1 MEKEVKCPNCG
12 NRMIYYN
19 SYYYNSKE
27 YYLAYCPQCKLGNK
41 LIPGKI
47 TRYEELN
54 PDSIIR
60 ESSKEV
66 IKIGAKSQCNECGN
80 NIYYYLYTFYK
91 DSGYFLGYCNKCGN
105 IDLRD
110 RLSESLKFSFP
121 YTPKFNPNY
130 QMLLRLSDRESI
142 NNNPFIS
149 SSNIDKPKENV
160 EEFKREV
167 ISIVDEV
174 ISENFCIKY
183 CVGNRDEYC
192 DEIDC
197 ARNKIIN
204 KLKLNLK
211 ENGKL
216 E

>member
-1 MEKEVKCPNCG
+1 MDKEVKCPNCG
-12 NRMIYYN
+12 NKMIYYDHH
-19 SYYYNSKE
+19 YCDSKV
-27 YYLAYCPQCKLGNK
+27 YYLAYCPQCKLGSK

-47 TRYEELN
+47 TKYEELN
-54 PDSIIR
+54 PNIIIR
-60 ESSKEV
+60 KLNKEV
-66 IKIGAKSQCNECGN
+66 IKIGSKTQCNECGN
-80 NIYYYLYTFYK
+80 DMYYYLCIYYK
-91 DSGYFLGYCNKCGN
+91 NDIYILGYCNKCGN
-105 IDLRD
+105 IDIRD
-110 RLSESLKFSFP
+110 RRYGSLKFSFP

-130 QMLLRLSDRESI
+130 QMLLRLSDAESI

-149 SSNIDKPKENV
+149 SSNIDKLKEN
-160 EEFKREV
+160 EKEFKEKI
-167 ISIVDEV
+167 ISVVDEV

-204 KLKLNLK
+204 KLKLKLK

>member
-1 MEKEVKCPNCG
+1 MDKEVKCPNCG
-12 NRMIYYN
+12 NKMIYYDTH
-19 SYYYNSKE
+19 YYDNKE

-60 ESSKEV
+60 ELGKEV
-66 IKIGAKSQCNECGN
+66 IKIGGRCQCNECGN
-80 NIYYYLYTFYK
+80 NMYYYLYTYYK
-91 DSGYFLGYCNKCGN
+91 GDIYLLGYCNKCGN
-105 IDLRD
+105 IDFRD
-110 RLSESLKFSFP
+110 KFYKSLKFSSP

-130 QMLLRLSDRESI
+130 QMLLGNGEVINSPFTPTYKIDRLKES
-142 NNNPFIS
+142 
-149 SSNIDKPKENV
+149 V
-160 EEFKREV
+160 EEFKEKV

-192 DEIDC
+192 NEIDC

-204 KLKLNLK
+204 KLKLKLK

>member
-1 MEKEVKCPNCG
+1 MSKEVKCPNCS
-12 NRMIYYN
+12 NKMIYYN
-19 SYYYNSKE
+19 LRYYDDRV

-54 PDSIIR
+54 PNSIIR
-60 ESSKEV
+60 ELNKEV
-66 IKIGAKSQCNECGN
+66 IKIGSSAQCNECGN
-80 NIYYYLYTFYK
+80 DIYYYLYTPYK
-91 DSGYFLGYCNKCGN
+91 GDIYLLGYCNKCGN

-110 RLSESLKFSFP
+110 ISCKSLKFSFP

-130 QMLLRLSDRESI
+130 QMLFGDGEVVDS
-142 NNNPFIS
+142 PFTS
-149 SSNIDKPKENV
+149 TSNIDKLKENI
-160 EEFKREV
+160 EEFKGEV

-174 ISENFCIKY
+174 MSENFCIKY

-192 DEIDC
+192 NEIDC

-204 KLKLNLK
+204 KLKLKLK
-211 ENGKL
+211 RNGKL